1 MERLRH
7 GSAQPLPYRNDAS
20 HHVRNHVGGFQQ
32 RLALEMSVALSGLDL
47 RASERARLPPESR
60 TVFEPSPVESLGKDE
75 GKDKVTERMPGTL
88 HARTARSTVSAATSL
103 ALANVSCSR

>member
-1 MERLRH
+1 MR
-7 GSAQPLPYRNDAS
+7 QRNRCPSRNGAS

-32 RLALEMSVALSGLDL
+32 RLALEMGVTLSGLDL

-75 GKDKVTERMPGTL
+75 GKDKVTERK
-88 HARTARSTVSAATSL
+88 ARGGYPPTARSTVSAATSL